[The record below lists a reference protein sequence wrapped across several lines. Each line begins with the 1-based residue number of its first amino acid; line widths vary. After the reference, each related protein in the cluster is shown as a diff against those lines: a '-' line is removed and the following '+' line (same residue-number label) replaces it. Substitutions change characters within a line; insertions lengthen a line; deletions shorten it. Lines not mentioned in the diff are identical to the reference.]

1 MSSRSQPRPKIRRI
15 AVIFAAAFIA
25 TSCSEKSAS
34 DRKKDPNTSEA
45 RREAAGKSE
54 AKIAEDGEELQPDED
69 QIAQDCVAFVRST
82 KISPAQT
89 ASGDCPGCSVARSE
103 VFAFR
108 GMQTNS
114 VSCSEDSCSVLVT
127 IRAVFLSGSGKAIS
141 GGLTAWIPPETRSEY
156 LRGQVPSG
164 EQTYRVQ
171 ITYKRRG
178 AAWQAIEF
186 DRPG

>member
-1 MSSRSQPRPKIRRI
+1 M
-15 AVIFAAAFIA
+15 
-25 TSCSEKSAS
+25 
-34 DRKKDPNTSEA
+34 
-45 RREAAGKSE
+45 
-54 AKIAEDGEELQPDED
+54 AEGEDALKPDED
-69 QIAQDCVAFVRST
+69 QIAEDCVAFVRAT
-82 KISPAQT
+82 KIAPAQT
-89 ASGDCPGCSVARSE
+89 ASTDCLGCSVAGTE

-108 GMQTNS
+108 GMKTNS

-164 EQTYRVQ
+164 ERTYQVQ